1 MQQYLDLM
9 QDVIDNGTYK
19 GDRTGV
25 GTRSVFGRQMRFD
38 LSEGFPL
45 VTTKKIHLKSIIYEL
60 IWFLNGSTD
69 NNWLKERG
77 VSIWDDWALAD
88 GDLGPIY
95 GKQWRSWDCPDGST
109 IDQIADLV
117 QMINKSPDSRR
128 LIVSGWNPADLPDES
143 IDPRANV
150 EQGRAAL
157 PPCHTLFQFYV
168 ANGRLS
174 CQLYQRSADLF
185 LGVPFNIA
193 SYSLL
198 THMIAQQCDL
208 EVGEFVHTLGDCHLY
223 SNHLTSDIVYKQLQR
238 EPRELPQ
245 LRLKRRPASI
255 FDYQFED
262 FEFANYDPLPLIKA
276 PIAV

>member
-9 QDVIDNGTYK
+9 QDVIDNGTDK

-157 PPCHTLFQFYV
+157 PPCHTLFQFSV

-174 CQLYQRSADLF
+174 GQLYQRSADLF

>member
-1 MQQYLDLM
+1 MKQYLELM
-9 QDVIDNGTYK
+9 QDVIDNGVDK

-25 GTRSVFGRQMRFD
+25 GTRSVFGRQLRFD
-38 LSEGFPL
+38 LAQGFPL

-60 IWFLNGSTD
+60 IWFLNGSTN
-69 NNWLKERG
+69 NNWLRERG
-77 VSIWDDWALAD
+77 VSIWDEWALPD

-95 GKQWRSWDCPDGST
+95 GKQWRSWACPDGSS
-109 IDQIADLV
+109 IDQISEV
-117 QMINKSPDSRR
+117 IGMIRSKPDSRR
-128 LIVSGWNPADLPDES
+128 LIVNAWNPADLPDEGIS
-143 IDPRANV
+143 PQQNV

-174 CQLYQRSADLF
+174 CQMYQRSADLF

-208 EVGEFVHTLGDCHLY
+208 EVGEFVHTFGDCHLY
-223 SNHLTSDIVYKQLQR
+223 LNHLTDDIAF
-238 EPRELPQ
+238 EQ
-245 LRLKRRPASI
+245 LRRDPRPLPRLRIKRKPASI

-262 FEFANYDPLPLIKA
+262 FEFEGYEPHALIRA

>member
-1 MQQYLDLM
+1 M
-9 QDVIDNGTYK
+9 
-19 GDRTGV
+19 
-25 GTRSVFGRQMRFD
+25 
-38 LSEGFPL
+38 
-45 VTTKKIHLKSIIYEL
+45 
-60 IWFLNGSTD
+60 
-69 NNWLKERG
+69 
-77 VSIWDDWALAD
+77 
-88 GDLGPIY
+88 
-95 GKQWRSWDCPDGST
+95 
-109 IDQIADLV
+109 
-117 QMINKSPDSRR
+117 
-128 LIVSGWNPADLPDES
+128 PDES

-208 EVGEFVHTLGDCHLY
+208 KVGEFVHTLGDCHLY

-245 LRLKRRPASI
+245 LRLKRRPTSI